1 VHLAETLVLPAAP
14 LTVARLLADPDLAR
28 DAISAS
34 GAVCEHVAVVG
45 DADGPFTV
53 TTLRA
58 LPAEQV
64 PAAVR
69 GFVGSRLQVRQV
81 EMWDAPDDEHARAG
95 TVTVEVVGAPV
106 RLDARGTLVAH
117 GPLVVHG
124 GAADATAVRYDGE
137 LRAAV
142 PLFGA
147 VVEQTVAQAVREA
160 LVALDRAVRAR
171 LA

>member
-117 GPLVVHG
+117 G
-124 GAADATAVRYDGE
+124 GAAAATAVRYDGE

>member
-81 EMWDAPDDEHARAG
+81 ETWDAPDDEHARAG

-117 GPLVVHG
+117 GG
-124 GAADATAVRYDGE
+124 TADVTAVRYDGE

-160 LVALDRAVRAR
+160 LAALDRAVRAR